1 VLTELHIRE
10 FALIE
15 ELRAEFGPGFTT
27 ITGETG
33 AGKSIIIDAL
43 SAAVGDRVP
52 ADIIRT
58 GADAALIEAAFDA
71 SEAPK
76 ALAAAAEAGVEADAD
91 GVLILTR
98 VLGGAGRHKC
108 RVNGRS
114 VPLGV
119 LREIGDRLVDIHGQ
133 HEHQALIRE
142 GNHLQFLDEFAGTE
156 HLARRAEYVQAYRAV
171 VEARGD
177 RDRLAQAA
185 RERFQQLDLIRFQVG
200 EVDAAGLSP
209 DEEAQLLALRDR
221 LANAEKLREGVV
233 AAHGLLGGEP
243 EEGLAAVDAARE
255 TLRILQELGALDR
268 GLQQP
273 AASLETAVFQLE
285 DVAAALGQ
293 YLEQIEADPAALDDV
308 EQRLVL
314 ISRLKRK
321 YGETVADVLRFADEA
336 RGKLSDLEGADE
348 RLAELGEE
356 IERRAAEAGRIARQL
371 SASRRESAARLSG
384 ALTHEIQSVGMK
396 HGKLEV
402 ELQRHSAA
410 DGLPDEEGERWTA
423 NETGIDVCRFLFSA
437 NPGEPLKP
445 LAAVASGGEL
455 SRIMLVLKSLC
466 SRGHEIPTVVFD
478 EIDAGIGGHATH
490 AVGRRLAQVSRRAQV
505 LCVTHLPQI
514 ARLADHHLRA
524 DKLTTGGRA
533 HVEVHQLGE
542 QERVSELARML
553 GARPRDRAA
562 LEHAAELLT
571 DGAAERADARKAS
584 L

>member
-1 VLTELHIRE
+1 MLTELHIRE

-533 HVEVHQLGE
+533 HVDVHQLDE

>member
-1 VLTELHIRE
+1 MLTELHIRE

-15 ELRAEFGPGFTT
+15 DLRVELEPGFTT

-52 ADIIRT
+52 ADSIRT
-58 GADAALIEAAFDA
+58 GADAALVEATFDA

-91 GVLILTR
+91 GGLILTR
-98 VLGGAGRHKC
+98 VLGAAGRHKC

-142 GNHLQFLDEFAGTE
+142 ENHLQFLDEFAGAE
-156 HLARRAEYVQAYRAV
+156 HLARRAECAPAYRAV
-171 VEARGD
+171 MEARAD

-185 RERFQQLDLIRFQVG
+185 RERFQQLDLIRFQVS
-200 EVDAAGLSP
+200 EIDSAGLSS
-209 DEEAQLLALRDR
+209 DEEAELLVLRGR
-221 LANAEKLREGVV
+221 LANAERLREGVV
-233 AAHGLLGGEP
+233 AAHALLGGEP

-255 TLRILQELGALDR
+255 TLRVLQELGALDR
-268 GLQQP
+268 GLQEP
-273 AASLETAVFQLE
+273 AASLETAAIQLE
-285 DVAAALGQ
+285 DIAAALGH
-293 YLEQIEADPAALDDV
+293 YLEQIEADPATLDEV

-321 YGETVADVLRFADEA
+321 YGDTAADVLRFADEA
-336 RGKLSDLEGADE
+336 RARLSDLESADE

-356 IERRAAEAGRIARQL
+356 IERRAAEAGRLASQL
-371 SASRRESAARLSG
+371 SASRHEAAARLSE

-396 HGKLEV
+396 HGKLRV
-402 ELQRHSAA
+402 DLQRRSAA
-410 DGLPDEEGERWTA
+410 DGLPDGGGERWAA
-423 NETGIDVCRFLFSA
+423 NETGIDACRFLFSA

-490 AVGRRLAQVSRRAQV
+490 AVGRKLAQVSHRAQV

-524 DKLTTGGRA
+524 DKLTAGGRA

-542 QERVSELARML
+542 EERVPELARML
-553 GARPRDRAA
+553 GARPGDKAA

-571 DGAAERADARKAS
+571 DGAGERAGARKAS
-584 L
+584 P